1 MKAIT
6 SQHWDRCNKGM
17 PGMLRKII
25 AAAAGAALLLVGVP
39 LTAKEKGKGAANEFG
54 RTQDKREGALDS
66 FVNPDTD
73 DAAALLKLLQQ
84 ELYVNQQLLIENQFR
99 LDYGDRIQLKTV
111 RINSG
116 GELIP
121 AHVFT
126 PRQTPAGR
134 RLPAVVMVHG
144 GFHER
149 LDTPWFHL
157 IDSLVSQGHVVIF
170 PEYRGSR
177 GYGDAIYQND
187 YGVTDVAD
195 VVAAGRYIAAQPYVD
210 PTRLGILGES
220 RGGMVT
226 LLAIEREPK
235 LFRAAVDIVGLT
247 DFVAYMSYKPDYRRK
262 EVAETNPS
270 FGGKLPNENLPAYMN
285 VSPIN
290 FVDKIEAPLLVIA
303 TTGDKIVP
311 YSLHTGRLLD
321 ALKAKGKI
329 HEAKIYEDAPGGH
342 VFMRAE
348 TPERDDAVRR
358 VIDWFGRY
366 LKGGS

>member
-1 MKAIT
+1 
-6 SQHWDRCNKGM
+6 
-17 PGMLRKII
+17 MLGKII
-25 AAAAGAALLLVGVP
+25 ACAAGAALLFAGAP
-39 LTAKEKGKGAANEFG
+39 LAAKEGGKGAANEFG
-54 RTQDKREGALDS
+54 RTQDRREGALDS
-66 FVNPDTD
+66 FHNPDTD
-73 DAAALLKLLQQ
+73 DSTALLKLLQQ

-99 LDYGDRIQLKTV
+99 LDYGDRIRLKTI
-111 RINSG
+111 RIDSG
-116 GELIP
+116 GELVP

-126 PRQTPAGR
+126 PRNAAAGQ
-134 RLPAVVMVHG
+134 RLPAIVMVHG

-157 IDSLVSQGHVVIF
+157 IDSLVSQGYVVIF

-195 VVAAGRYIAAQPYVD
+195 VLAAGRYIAAQPDVD
-210 PTRLGILGES
+210 PMRLGILGES
-220 RGGMVT
+220 RGGMVA

-235 LFRAAVDIVGLT
+235 LFGAAVDIVGLT

-270 FGGKLPNENLPAYMN
+270 FGGKLPNENLPAYMK

-311 YSLHTGRLLD
+311 YTLHTGRLLD
-321 ALKAKGKI
+321 ALKANGKV

-348 TPERDDAVRR
+348 TPQRDDAVHRI
-358 VIDWFGRY
+358 IDWFGRH
-366 LKGGS
+366 LKAGS

>member
-1 MKAIT
+1 M
-6 SQHWDRCNKGM
+6 
-17 PGMLRKII
+17 
-25 AAAAGAALLLVGVP
+25 AATGAAFMLSAAP
-39 LTAKEKGKGAANEFG
+39 LDAQTQDRGSANEFG
-54 RTQDKREGALDS
+54 RTDDDREGALDS

-73 DAAALLKLLQQ
+73 DASAQLKILQQ
-84 ELYVNQQLLIENQFR
+84 ELYVNQQLLIVNQFR
-99 LDYGDRIQLKTV
+99 LDYGDRIRLKTV
-111 RINSG
+111 RFNSG

-121 AHVFT
+121 AHIFT
-126 PRQTPAGR
+126 PRQMPAE

-157 IDSLVSQGHVVIF
+157 IDSLVSQGYVVIF

-187 YGVTDVAD
+187 YGVTDAAD
-195 VVAAGRYIAAQPYVD
+195 VIAAGRFIATQPYVD
-210 PTRLGILGES
+210 PARLGILGES

-226 LLAIEREPK
+226 LLAIEREPT

-247 DFVAYMSYKPDYRRK
+247 DFVAYMSYKPDYRRR
-262 EVAETNPS
+262 EIAETNPS
-270 FGGKLPNENLPAYMN
+270 FGGKLPNENLPAYIN

-311 YSLHTGRLLD
+311 YGLHTGRLIE
-321 ALKAKGKI
+321 ALTAHGKTF
-329 HEAKIYEDAPGGH
+329 ETKIYEDAPGGH
-342 VFMRAE
+342 VFMRGE
-348 TPERDDAVRR
+348 SPERDDATAR
-358 VIDWFGRY
+358 VVAWFGRY
-366 LKGGS
+366 FKTED